1 MAETSQATQA
11 CRCGCRASQSSW
23 LAAAAAAAKSWA
35 ACRRSCQP
43 APCPLPAM
51 MAMSAALRDPG
62 LVRGV
67 DGAVLLDSY
76 ARMRCQAPG
85 STFYGLPV

>member
-1 MAETSQATQA
+1 MAEMSQATQA
-11 CRCGCRASQSSW
+11 CRCGCRASQSSS

-35 ACRRSCQP
+35 ACRRCCQP
-43 APCPLPAM
+43 AFCPLPAM
-51 MAMSAALRDPG
+51 MAMRVALRDPG

-76 ARMRCQAPG
+76 TRMRCQAPG
-85 STFYGLPV
+85 FTPHDLAV